1 MMIDSV
7 WRNGDGSDKLGA
19 CEVRAADDVALAGRR
34 NRVDGDGRKRRA
46 ESRKRRDSSCPP
58 ERPRLGIPAACSLA
72 AAFLVVFAAGL
83 ALFATTAQAQ
93 TTVWSATLTP
103 RATFSG
109 TPVPLGCDN
118 TSTGNRKCS
127 NSNTLSDD
135 FTDDGTTYAV
145 TKFFTR
151 NGVLTFR
158 LDTGATAATQGLTL
172 VIDGEEFVL
181 KEADQINGGKTQWK
195 WNSTTLGWT
204 AGTDVAVSLVA
215 TDAPATGQPTISG
228 GGQVG
233 KTLTAATDDIED
245 PDGLPTNP
253 TFTYQWV
260 RVDGSTDTDIPG
272 ATSETYTLTASD
284 LGKQIKVK
292 VSFTDFRGHAEGPL
306 TSDAYPRNG
315 TVTVVVL
322 PGPCPAVN
330 DWCATMTVAE
340 NGPGFGYEF
349 DKAGS
354 LDDNMIEYGG
364 KEIEVFKVYSLS
376 HFSGDEFFFES
387 IPRVPR
393 GTVITVGDLTFTT
406 DAESDNGIFG
416 NEWVWTPGELP
427 PELLWSDGQE
437 VRISLVLG
445 SFPAEG
451 APAITGAAQVGKTLT
466 AGLGTIADTDGLPAT
481 FPNDYMFQWVRVD
494 ADGVSNETPIGANA
508 ATYTLAA
515 ADAGKK
521 IKVKV
526 SFTDDRAHP
535 EAVTSE
541 AYPSSGTIML
551 PAGVTVSKSALTVTE
566 QDATGDTYTV
576 VLNSRP
582 TASVTVTVG
591 GYTGSDVTPNPASL
605 TFAPSV
611 WNTVLTVTV
620 TAEGDMNT
628 VDETVSLTH
637 SATSTDTDYSGITI
651 ASVTVTVD
659 DNANPAAEGKPTI
672 SGPAQVGRT
681 LTAATADITDADGL
695 TMVSYEYQW
704 IASGTVIAD
713 ATSSTYTPT
722 SSEQGDKITVRVTFD
737 DDEDNPETLTS
748 DETAPVVPDAAS
760 CGGSAVWCSTL
771 TVGYSTPDLY
781 GAFVGLATN
790 IRTPPESFGSLVG
803 ATFTHLGTSY
813 TVTQIF
819 AVELQLFL
827 ATSPNLPDDGAGLTL
842 HIQRV
847 SGTYALKLS
856 DRAFYGIFP
865 QFPAGTKV
873 WYFSGVLAPGPA
885 NPPLLR
891 AYSGVNGDYE
901 QETDEGTLLTVSLF
915 HENRDAEGTPTI
927 SGTAQ
932 VGQVLTADPSGITDA
947 DGLTTATFTYQWLRV
962 DADGVSNETPIGTN
976 AATYTLAAADAG
988 KKIKVK
994 VSFTDDGG
1002 TAEGPLTSDAYP
1014 SQGTTNTS
1022 TLSTDATLSDLELW
1036 DNTGTAIT
1044 LTPSPF
1050 VSTTTSYTAM
1060 VANSV
1065 DEITIFP
1072 KENDDNAPYEIQ
1084 DSGGTALT
1092 DADSVEDDF
1101 QVTLSVGDNTIK
1113 VEVTAEDGSTQTYTV
1128 TVTRAAGTPTAGVT
1142 VSKSALTVTEQDATG
1157 DTYTVVLDSRPTASV
1172 TVTVGGYTGSDV
1184 TPNPAS
1190 LTWAPSVWNI
1200 PLTVTVTAEGDT
1212 NTVDE
1217 TVSLTHSATSTDTDY
1232 SGITIA
1238 SVTVTVDDNDNPNT
1252 PPEGTPTISGTAQ
1265 VGEVLTADPSGIT
1278 DADGLTTATFTYQ
1291 WLRVDADGVS
1301 NETNIGTNAATYTLA
1316 AADAGKKIK
1325 VKVSFTD
1332 DGGTAEGPLTSDAY
1346 PSSGTITSALSTDAT
1361 LSDLELWDNT
1371 GTAITLT
1378 PTFVSATTSYTA
1390 MVANSVDE
1398 ITIFPKENDDNAP
1411 YEIQDSGGTA
1421 LTDADSVEDEFQ
1433 VTLSVGD
1440 NTIKVEV
1447 TAEDGSTQTYTVTVT
1462 RAAGTPTA
1470 GVTVSKSALTVTE
1483 QDATGDTYT
1492 VVLDRLPTANV
1503 TVTVG
1508 GFSSSDVTAN
1518 PATLTFTTLNW
1529 DTAQTVTVKADNDAD
1544 TANDTV
1550 TLTHSAASTDAD
1562 YSAITIADVAVT
1574 VEDNDTAQ
1582 VTGVTIAEGNAQLVV
1597 RWTAVD
1603 NATGYTVQWKSDLQE
1618 NYNTGDRQARVTPG
1632 STTSH
1637 TISGLANDTEYTVQV
1652 GANRTGAPD
1661 GQWSVEM
1668 TGKPVMPTGAG
1679 VTVSKTALTV
1689 TEEDATGGSYTVVL
1703 DTQPTADV
1711 TVTVAVPADTT
1722 VTLTPDPPTLTF
1734 TTMNWETAQTVTVK
1748 AGDDADTRNDAVTLT
1763 HSAAS
1768 TDADY
1773 SGITIADVAVTV
1785 DDNDIMVTVTPGD
1798 AQLVVEWTAVDR
1810 ATRYTVQWKS
1820 DSGATR
1826 VTVTSGSTTR
1836 YTIRGLTNDTEYT
1849 VQVIA
1854 TRTGASDVPS
1864 AEVTGKPAPPTK
1876 AGVTV
1881 SKPAL
1886 TVTEENTTGGSYT
1899 VVLDTEPTADVTVT
1913 VAVPAD
1919 TTVTLTPDPPTLTFT
1934 TMNWETAQTVTVK
1947 AGDDADTRNDAVTL
1961 THSAASTDADYS
1973 GITIAAVAVTVD
1985 DNDIMVTVTPGDAQ
1999 LVVEWTAVDTATRY
2013 TVRWKSDSGDTRVT
2027 VTPGSTTRYTIRG
2040 LTNDTEYTVR
2050 VIANRTGA
2058 SDVPSSEVTGTPTP
2072 PLSTQQQAALAPL
2085 AAGFVSVPP
2094 EHDGTTEF
2102 WLELTFDAP
2111 VAKGSRRHI
2120 RALLG
2125 ATGGTVTRLRR
2136 KAGRLD
2142 HWKVGVEPSS
2152 HGAITVSLAAS
2163 PACGETGAVCTP
2175 DGRTFTT
2182 ALATRIQGP
2191 PGLTVADAAVQ
2202 EAANATLAFAVTL
2215 SRAAS
2220 GTVTVDYAT
2229 TDASA
2234 QAGVDYTATRGTL
2247 TFQTGESSKTITVA
2261 VLDDVHDEGEETL
2274 TLTLANAA
2282 GAYLADGT
2290 ATGRIRNTD
2299 SLPQALMARFGRTA
2313 AVHVVERVEERM
2325 AAPREVG
2332 VEAQVAGRQVRPGME
2347 REMAL
2352 DVLRQLGASAGR
2364 HAPGA
2369 GGAWSGSPLGA
2380 AAGSMSLGAGMG
2392 RPVGGAMGL
2401 ATGPMDGMAGPD
2413 GGLFDRGLHS
2423 LGLGGG
2429 NLLTGSSFA
2438 FNRETRQGGMLS
2450 FWSRGARS
2458 SFAGRE
2464 GALRIDGDVRT
2475 TMFGTD
2481 YAKGPMVAGLS
2492 LAHTRG
2498 RGGYR
2503 GRSSVSSGEVASS
2516 VTGLYPWLGYTL
2528 SDRVS
2533 VWGVTGYGKGAL
2545 TLTPGEEAA
2554 LQSGLSMAMAA
2565 GGVRGELA
2573 DSVVAGFGL
2582 AFKADAL
2589 WVGTAIDGVEGPGG
2603 NLAAVRAAVTRFRTG
2618 LEASRGYSFER
2629 GLSLQPSLELGI
2641 RRDGGDA
2648 ETGAGV
2654 DIGGGLVVSDRLT
2667 GLSADVRVRMLL
2679 AHQDEG
2685 FSERGMSIAFSFD
2698 PTPSTPLGFLAKVT
2712 PSWGGQAT
2720 AGSGALWGRE
2730 TMAGV
2735 AVGGPAAGGRI
2746 EAELGYGMPV
2756 GGRFVST
2763 PRFGIGAS
2771 ERGRDYRLGYS
2782 LTVVQGAALR
2792 FELGVD
2798 AHRREIP
2805 AQGGAEHGVQ
2815 GRLTARW

>member
-1 MMIDSV
+1 MSMQLHEQVDTGV
-7 WRNGDGSDKLGA
+7 DVGSNETAPARRSAETGLVK
-19 CEVRAADDVALAGRR
+19 EMRDDV
-34 NRVDGDGRKRRA
+34 RVVYGPSVNPP
-46 ESRKRRDSSCPP
+46 ESRA
-58 ERPRLGIPAACSLA
+58 LHTLA
-72 AAFLVVFAAGL
+72 ATFLLAFAMLFAA
-83 ALFATTAQAQ
+83 ALPAQAQ
-93 TTVWSATLTP
+93 TTIWSATLTP
-103 RATFSG
+103 RVTFSG

-245 PDGLPTNP
+245 PDGLPTTP

-272 ATSETYTLTASD
+272 AASETYTLTASD

-393 GTVITVGDLTFTT
+393 GTVITVGDLTLTT

-819 AVELQLFL
+819 AVERQLFL

-932 VGQVLTADPSGITDA
+932 VGQVLTADPSGIIDA

-1092 DADSVEDDF
+1092 DADSVEDEFQVTLSVGDNTIKVEVTAEDGSTQTYTVTVTRAAGTPTAGVTVSKSALTVTEQDATGDSYTVVLDSRPTANVTITIGGQSGTDVTAVPSPMTFTPMNWNTAQTVTVTAGNDTDTADDTVSLTHSATSTDTDYSGITIAGVTVTVDDNDNPNTPAEGKPTISGTAQVGEVLTADPSGITDADGLTTATFTYQWLRVDADGVSNETNIGTNAATYTLAAADAGKKIKVKVSFTDDGGTAEGPLTSDAYPSQGTTNTSTLSTDATLSDLELWDNTGTAITLTPTFVSATTSYTAMVANSVDEITIFPKENDDNAPYEIQDSGGTALTDADSVEDEF

-1325 VKVSFTD
+1325 VQVSFTD

-1346 PSSGTITSALSTDAT
+1346 PSQGTTTSALSTDAT

-1492 VVLDRLPTANV
+1492 VVLDSRPTASV

-1508 GFSSSDVTAN
+1508 GQTGSDVTPN
-1518 PATLTFTTLNW
+1518 PARLTFTPMVWNTAADGDGDRRGDT
-1529 DTAQTVTVKADNDAD
+1529 DTADDMVS
-1544 TANDTV
+1544 
-1550 TLTHSAASTDAD
+1550 LTHSATSTD
-1562 YSAITIADVAVT
+1562 T
-1574 VEDNDTAQ
+1574 
-1582 VTGVTIAEGNAQLVV
+1582 
-1597 RWTAVD
+1597 
-1603 NATGYTVQWKSDLQE
+1603 
-1618 NYNTGDRQARVTPG
+1618 
-1632 STTSH
+1632 
-1637 TISGLANDTEYTVQV
+1637 
-1652 GANRTGAPD
+1652 
-1661 GQWSVEM
+1661 
-1668 TGKPVMPTGAG
+1668 
-1679 VTVSKTALTV
+1679 
-1689 TEEDATGGSYTVVL
+1689 
-1703 DTQPTADV
+1703 
-1711 TVTVAVPADTT
+1711 
-1722 VTLTPDPPTLTF
+1722 
-1734 TTMNWETAQTVTVK
+1734 
-1748 AGDDADTRNDAVTLT
+1748 
-1763 HSAAS
+1763 
-1768 TDADY
+1768 DY
-1773 SGITIADVAVTV
+1773 SGITIA
-1785 DDNDIMVTVTPGD
+1785 G
-1798 AQLVVEWTAVDR
+1798 
-1810 ATRYTVQWKS
+1810 
-1820 DSGATR
+1820 
-1826 VTVTSGSTTR
+1826 
-1836 YTIRGLTNDTEYT
+1836 
-1849 VQVIA
+1849 
-1854 TRTGASDVPS
+1854 
-1864 AEVTGKPAPPTK
+1864 
-1876 AGVTV
+1876 
-1881 SKPAL
+1881 
-1886 TVTEENTTGGSYT
+1886 
-1899 VVLDTEPTADVTVT
+1899 VTVT
-1913 VAVPAD
+1913 V
-1919 TTVTLTPDPPTLTFT
+1919 TTTTPQHP
-1934 TMNWETAQTVTVK
+1934 
-1947 AGDDADTRNDAVTL
+1947 R
-1961 THSAASTDADYS
+1961 
-1973 GITIAAVAVTVD
+1973 
-1985 DNDIMVTVTPGDAQ
+1985 
-1999 LVVEWTAVDTATRY
+1999 R
-2013 TVRWKSDSGDTRVT
+2013 R
-2027 VTPGSTTRYTIRG
+2027 
-2040 LTNDTEYTVR
+2040 
-2050 VIANRTGA
+2050 AN
-2058 SDVPSSEVTGTPTP
+2058 
-2072 PLSTQQQAALAPL
+2072 Q
-2085 AAGFVSVPP
+2085 
-2094 EHDGTTEF
+2094 
-2102 WLELTFDAP
+2102 
-2111 VAKGSRRHI
+2111 
-2120 RALLG
+2120 
-2125 ATGGTVTRLRR
+2125 
-2136 KAGRLD
+2136 
-2142 HWKVGVEPSS
+2142 
-2152 HGAITVSLAAS
+2152 
-2163 PACGETGAVCTP
+2163 
-2175 DGRTFTT
+2175 
-2182 ALATRIQGP
+2182 
-2191 PGLTVADAAVQ
+2191 
-2202 EAANATLAFAVTL
+2202 
-2215 SRAAS
+2215 
-2220 GTVTVDYAT
+2220 
-2229 TDASA
+2229 
-2234 QAGVDYTATRGTL
+2234 
-2247 TFQTGESSKTITVA
+2247 
-2261 VLDDVHDEGEETL
+2261 
-2274 TLTLANAA
+2274 
-2282 GAYLADGT
+2282 
-2290 ATGRIRNTD
+2290 
-2299 SLPQALMARFGRTA
+2299 
-2313 AVHVVERVEERM
+2313 
-2325 AAPREVG
+2325 
-2332 VEAQVAGRQVRPGME
+2332 
-2347 REMAL
+2347 
-2352 DVLRQLGASAGR
+2352 
-2364 HAPGA
+2364 
-2369 GGAWSGSPLGA
+2369 
-2380 AAGSMSLGAGMG
+2380 
-2392 RPVGGAMGL
+2392 
-2401 ATGPMDGMAGPD
+2401 
-2413 GGLFDRGLHS
+2413 
-2423 LGLGGG
+2423 
-2429 NLLTGSSFA
+2429 
-2438 FNRETRQGGMLS
+2438 
-2450 FWSRGARS
+2450 
-2458 SFAGRE
+2458 
-2464 GALRIDGDVRT
+2464 
-2475 TMFGTD
+2475 
-2481 YAKGPMVAGLS
+2481 
-2492 LAHTRG
+2492 
-2498 RGGYR
+2498 
-2503 GRSSVSSGEVASS
+2503 
-2516 VTGLYPWLGYTL
+2516 
-2528 SDRVS
+2528 
-2533 VWGVTGYGKGAL
+2533 
-2545 TLTPGEEAA
+2545 
-2554 LQSGLSMAMAA
+2554 
-2565 GGVRGELA
+2565 
-2573 DSVVAGFGL
+2573 
-2582 AFKADAL
+2582 
-2589 WVGTAIDGVEGPGG
+2589 
-2603 NLAAVRAAVTRFRTG
+2603 RFR
-2618 LEASRGYSFER
+2618 A
-2629 GLSLQPSLELGI
+2629 
-2641 RRDGGDA
+2641 RRRWA
-2648 ETGAGV
+2648 
-2654 DIGGGLVVSDRLT
+2654 
-2667 GLSADVRVRMLL
+2667 
-2679 AHQDEG
+2679 
-2685 FSERGMSIAFSFD
+2685 
-2698 PTPSTPLGFLAKVT
+2698 
-2712 PSWGGQAT
+2712 
-2720 AGSGALWGRE
+2720 
-2730 TMAGV
+2730 
-2735 AVGGPAAGGRI
+2735 
-2746 EAELGYGMPV
+2746 
-2756 GGRFVST
+2756 
-2763 PRFGIGAS
+2763 
-2771 ERGRDYRLGYS
+2771 
-2782 LTVVQGAALR
+2782 
-2792 FELGVD
+2792 
-2798 AHRREIP
+2798 RR
-2805 AQGGAEHGVQ
+2805 
-2815 GRLTARW
+2815 